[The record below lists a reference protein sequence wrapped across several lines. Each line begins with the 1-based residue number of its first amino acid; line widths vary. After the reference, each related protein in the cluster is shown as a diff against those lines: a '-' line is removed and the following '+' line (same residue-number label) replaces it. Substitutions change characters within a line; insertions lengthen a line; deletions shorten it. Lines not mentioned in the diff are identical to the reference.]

1 MKYFQDDFF
10 RKRVLSAAL
19 LGMAS
24 SLAIAQDQA
33 APRPPGAQQM
43 PVPLP
48 APQDPSGGE
57 LRLPPGPPPRGAD
70 FEPGAG
76 SRRSESLVQMPGVVV
91 RYLLNVFGEVDGLI
105 LADGLQVHF
114 SPRMSSAM
122 TTAIKPND
130 QIVLRGHQESNLVVR
145 ADSVMNKDTGR
156 LFVDPG
162 QPDGRAEM
170 PPEIRGA
177 QLQKLERSGRIV
189 FVLYAPRGEIRG
201 AVLEDGSQFLIPVR
215 PAERIQF
222 GLQAGASVD
231 LKGYGT
237 SNAFGT
243 CLEATELSV
252 NGGSAMIL
260 YGAN

>member
-10 RKRVLSAAL
+10 RKMVLSAAL
-19 LGMAS
+19 LGMVS
-24 SLAIAQDQA
+24 LLAIAQDQA
-33 APRPPGAQQM
+33 APRPPDAQQM
-43 PVPLP
+43 PGPLP

-70 FEPGAG
+70 FGPGAG
-76 SRRSESLVQMPGVVV
+76 SRRPESLVQIPGVVG

-114 SPRMSSAM
+114 SPKMSSAM

-130 QIVLRGHQESNLVVR
+130 PIVLRGHQESKLVVR
-145 ADSVMNKDTGR
+145 AESVMNKDTGR
-156 LFVDPG
+156 LFVEPG
-162 QPDGRAEM
+162 QPDGQAEM

-189 FVLYAPRGEIRG
+189 FVLYTPRGEIRG

-215 PAERIQF
+215 PAESNQF

-243 CLEATELSV
+243 CLEATELSI

>member
-10 RKRVLSAAL
+10 RKMVLSAAL
-19 LGMAS
+19 LGMVS
-24 SLAIAQDQA
+24 LLAIAQDQA
-33 APRPPGAQQM
+33 APRPPDAQQM
-43 PVPLP
+43 PGPLP

-70 FEPGAG
+70 FGPGAG
-76 SRRSESLVQMPGVVV
+76 SRRPESLVQIPGVVG

-114 SPRMSSAM
+114 SPKMSSAM

-130 QIVLRGHQESNLVVR
+130 PIVLRGRQESKLVVR
-145 ADSVMNKDTGR
+145 AESVMNKDTGR
-156 LFVDPG
+156 LFVEPG
-162 QPDGRAEM
+162 QPDGQAEM

-189 FVLYAPRGEIRG
+189 FVLYTPRGEIRG

-215 PAERIQF
+215 PAESNQF

-243 CLEATELSV
+243 CLEATELSI